1 MRRFQARPGRDGG
14 NSRNGHRA
22 KTVITEAEPVEISV
36 PRDRDSSF
44 DPKIVA
50 KRQRRLTGVD
60 GVDDMVIS
68 ESGTF
73 WGRLRRRGA
82 DPHWSTAVTS
92 PADAR
97 AWAEVAGT
105 KLSGGA

>member
-1 MRRFQARPGRDGG
+1 MRGGGR
-14 NSRNGHRA
+14 
-22 KTVITEAEPVEISV
+22 ISFGTRKAV
-36 PRDRDSSF
+36 T
-44 DPKIVA
+44 ILA
-50 KRQRRLTGVD
+50 
-60 GVDDMVIS
+60 MVT

-82 DPHWSTAVTS
+82 DPHRSTAVTS